1 MGEDLKLLE
10 QKEHELRIILGQI
23 KAIRDRIE
31 VEKWKNTKSL
41 LSIAFTEIKTGQLYL
56 KEAIEEQ
63 KRVPS
68 PRYGN

>member
-1 MGEDLKLLE
+1 MSEDLKLLE
-10 QKEHELRIILGQI
+10 QREHELRIILSQI

-31 VEKWKNTKSL
+31 VEQWRDTKRL
-41 LSIAFTEIKTGQLYL
+41 LSIAFTEIQTGQLYL

-63 KRVPS
+63 KRTSS